1 MALKFSEECAP
12 LVADATGAYPE
23 EEAGAYPWG
32 TGLWLYVEG
41 GRGGRGY
48 WSAGMWCWSRIGS
61 GLYLC
66 WTWLLLEDG
75 VVAKTLALALLAVSA
90 DGVGFVAL

>member
-32 TGLWLYVEG
+32 TGLWLYVEEEG
-41 GRGGRGY
+41 A
-48 WSAGMWCWSRIGS
+48 AGAGTGVLECGAGAELGAGCICAGPGCCLKMGS
-61 GLYLC
+61 
-66 WTWLLLEDG
+66 
-75 VVAKTLALALLAVSA
+75 
-90 DGVGFVAL
+90 